1 MENIETI
8 VKSIK
13 TAGQTAIILPKQLS
27 LDALSS
33 AIVLEKVI
41 KNLGNKATIFSSSE
55 NIPTTQYLKSSPVI
69 HSSLSDG
76 KELLIKV
83 SNQNAEPKEIKY
95 EKVDGG
101 LSISI
106 STDKGNFKETDVSVV
121 PNAGQYDLLVILNC
135 PSLEDV
141 GQLYSQNTKLFFD
154 TPSINIDINP
164 TNEYFSKLNFINPVA
179 TCLSE
184 VVYDLV
190 KKEFPDVLKDE
201 EATTSLLAGIISQT
215 SSFRDP
221 KTTPQVL
228 MKSSELVASGAKQQD
243 IIRYLFKT
251 KSLQQLQLWG
261 RALARLTEYPEKKVL
276 TAVLTSSDLEKTK
289 SNAQLITSTLKDL
302 IEVVTGYS
310 LIILIAENAEVLIA
324 GLPHENIVSFGEKLI
339 DRELLEKPKP
349 LLGQYQFIQVQF
361 KKPLVEIQQKLV
373 EIIQDR

>member
-8 VKSIK
+8 VKTIK

-27 LDALSS
+27 LDALSC

-41 KNLGNKATIFSSSE
+41 KNLGNQATIFSSCL
-55 NIPTTQYLKSSPVI
+55 NIPPTQYLKSNPVI
-69 HSSLSDG
+69 HSSLSDS

-95 EKVDGG
+95 EKIDGG

-106 STDKGNFKETDVSVV
+106 ATDKGNFKETDVSVL
-121 PNAGQYDLLVILNC
+121 PNVGQFDLLLILNC
-135 PSLEDV
+135 SFLEDL

-164 TNEYFSKLNFINPVA
+164 TNEYFSKLNLINPLA

-184 VVYDLV
+184 LVYDLV
-190 KKEFPDVLKDE
+190 KTEFPDVLKDE
-201 EATTSLLAGIISQT
+201 EAATSLLAGIISHT

-228 MKSSELVASGAKQQD
+228 MKASELVACGARQQD
-243 IIRYLFKT
+243 IVRYLFKT

-289 SNAQLITSTLKDL
+289 SGSDLIIATLKDL
-302 IEVVTGYS
+302 TEIVSGYS
-310 LIILIAENAEVLIA
+310 LIILIAENSEILIS
-324 GLPHENIVSFGEKLI
+324 GLPHEDVVAFAKKLSGGEVQQ
-339 DRELLEKPKP
+339 KP
-349 LLGQYQFIQVQF
+349 LPLAGQFQFIQI
-361 KKPLVEIQQKLV
+361 KLSMPLPEIQQKL
-373 EIIQDR
+373 IDAIQDR